1 MQHRDVLLHP
11 RASGAGVRGAGTW
24 DRPPGPGA
32 AQRVWAAPRNCSPGL
47 GADVLAAVGF
57 LHTAVGFYAALDS
70 LWCRCSSSSFVEEM
84 CLGGG
89 GRTCTRGL
97 CLRRWVLDTCF
108 PSCLDVTR
116 VLTLPSA
123 SKISNPDWSLFV
135 RGADR

>member
-1 MQHRDVLLHP
+1 MRHRDVLLHP

-32 AQRVWAAPRNCSPGL
+32 AQRVWAAPRNCSLGL

-84 CLGGG
+84 CLWG
-89 GRTCTRGL
+89 GRQ
-97 CLRRWVLDTCF
+97 
-108 PSCLDVTR
+108 DVHPGA
-116 VLTLPSA
+116 LPAEVGSGH
-123 SKISNPDWSLFV
+123 LFYFV
-135 RGADR
+135 FGCHQGFDAALGIQNIKPRLVFVCQRC